1 MDSGSPD
8 CTIRALQ
15 GLQPV
20 FHEDGF
26 NATAGGF
33 CGSGLLVPQRLLSF
47 LGGIGNPILKAR
59 KGFEMSAR
67 ITSAFSLVLGLL
79 LLPGAR
85 SQVPALVETAAKE
98 QQRQVDLY
106 GDPLPPGAIAR
117 LGTVRLRHIVRDG
130 SGAAGIAFSPDGK
143 TLVSCV
149 DVGVRVWD
157 VASGKRLA
165 DPFSN
170 EDKKLMNQ
178 LFQRQ
183 KQEGFASASALSP
196 DGKIRG

>member
-67 ITSAFSLVLGLL
+67 ITSSFSLLLGLL
-79 LLPGAR
+79 LLPVAR
-85 SQVPALVETAAKE
+85 SQVPALVETAAQA
-98 QQRQVDLY
+98 QQRQVDRY
-106 GDPLPPGAIAR
+106 RSPLPTGSRTR
-117 LGTVRLRHIVRDG
+117 LGMGHAPHSV
-130 SGAAGIAFSPDGK
+130 
-143 TLVSCV
+143 
-149 DVGVRVWD
+149 
-157 VASGKRLA
+157 
-165 DPFSN
+165 
-170 EDKKLMNQ
+170 
-178 LFQRQ
+178 
-183 KQEGFASASALSP
+183 
-196 DGKIRG
+196 